1 MSATEAK
8 LCALEEEVAAAE
20 RRAAAA
26 SGVAGAMDP
35 TPPPDDRAF
44 LYLAD
49 RLEKAMVTLDGVDAS
64 GDEGVRAARKA
75 AVRFAQALL
84 RRTDDAREGAARA
97 R

>member
-1 MSATEAK
+1 
-8 LCALEEEVAAAE
+8 
-20 RRAAAA
+20 
-26 SGVAGAMDP
+26 
-35 TPPPDDRAF
+35 
-44 LYLAD
+44 
-49 RLEKAMVTLDGVDAS
+49 MVTLDGVDAS